1 MAWSVGKMSILLV
14 VGVLLLDQ
22 LLKIYIKTHFYLG
35 EEVHVFGNWFLIHFT
50 ENNGMAFGWEV
61 ISKLFLSL
69 FRIVAVFLLG
79 YFLYKLAVKKT
90 YRQGFVLSIAMILA
104 GAVGNIIDSLFYGL
118 IFSKST
124 FFEIATLFPKEGGY
138 ADFLRGRVV
147 DMLYFPIIDTHFP
160 SWFPFWAN
168 QSFVFFRPV
177 FNLADASITI
187 GVIVLLLFYR
197 KEVLEMSL

>member
-1 MAWSVGKMSILLV
+1 MAWPVGKKSILLV

-138 ADFLRGRVV
+138 ADFLKGRVV

>member
-1 MAWSVGKMSILLV
+1 MAWSVGKKSILLV

>member
-1 MAWSVGKMSILLV
+1 MAWSVGKKSILLV

-138 ADFLRGRVV
+138 ASFLRGRVV

>member
-1 MAWSVGKMSILLV
+1 MALSVGKKSILLI
-14 VGVLLLDQ
+14 VGILFLDQ
-22 LLKIYIKTHFYLG
+22 WLKIYIKTHFYLG
-35 EEVHVFGNWFLIHFT
+35 EEIHVLGNWFLIHFT

-79 YFLYKLAVKKT
+79 YFLYKLIMKKT
-90 YRQGFVLSIAMILA
+90 YRQGVVLSIAMIFA
-104 GAVGNIIDSLFYGL
+104 GAVGNIFDSLFYGL

-138 ADFLRGRVV
+138 ASFLRGRVV

-187 GVIVLLLFYR
+187 GVIILILFYR